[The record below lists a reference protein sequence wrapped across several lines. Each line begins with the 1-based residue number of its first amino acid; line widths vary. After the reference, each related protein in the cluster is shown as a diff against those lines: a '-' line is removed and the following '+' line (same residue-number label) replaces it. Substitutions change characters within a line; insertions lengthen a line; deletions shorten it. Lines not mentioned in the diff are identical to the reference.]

1 MVRSAIRRLMAV
13 LFGDHGTQRE
23 DRSRSILAE
32 ADQTVREERARLARL
47 RPIIDRLPKRDDW
60 QRMYD
65 ERFGR

>member
-1 MVRSAIRRLMAV
+1 MASLWQRLMAV
-13 LFGDHGTQRE
+13 LFGHHGTQRE
-23 DRSRSILAE
+23 DRSRRLLAD
-32 ADQTVREERARLARL
+32 ADRTATEERARLARL

>member
-1 MVRSAIRRLMAV
+1 MVRNLWHRLLDMVLGARRP
-13 LFGDHGTQRE
+13 DSE
-23 DRSRSILAE
+23 DRSRGII
-32 ADQTVREERARLARL
+32 ADADRTMNEERARLARL

>member
-1 MVRSAIRRLMAV
+1 MVRNAIRRLMAV
-13 LFGDHGTQRE
+13 LFGDRPSSGE

-32 ADQTVREERARLARL
+32 ADKVATEERARLARL

-65 ERFGR
+65 DRFGR